1 MLKDFFYFTK
11 TERRGILVLVALVAG
26 ILFISQLLSFF
37 ISTDASPLEDR
48 ETFER
53 EYAEFRSSLKEEK
66 VRSFPYDSAD
76 KIQNKFSRRMVKL
89 VEFDPNTVDSATFV
103 SLGLPPWMARNILR
117 YRAKQGRFRRPEDF
131 RKIYGLTEEQYLTL
145 SPYIRIANADSELI
159 KKDTAKEVTVRLLT
173 ESKEKRDIVA
183 KYKPGTVIDLNRAD
197 TAELKKIPGIG
208 SGIARRIVDYR
219 RKLGGFYRVEQ
230 LGEIHLKVN
239 KLRQWFSIDTTL
251 IHPLPINEASVERMM
266 RHPYLN
272 FYQAKAIWEHRRKN
286 GDIGS
291 LKELSLYEE
300 FSTEDLERL
309 KAYIRLD

>member
-1 MLKDFFYFTK
+1 ML
-11 TERRGILVLVALVAG
+11 VVLVAG

-48 ETFER
+48 ETFEQ

-272 FYQAKAIWEHRRKN
+272 FYQAKAIWEHRRKK

>member
-272 FYQAKAIWEHRRKN
+272 FYQAKAIWEHRRKK

>member
-1 MLKDFFYFTK
+1 MWKDFFYFTK
-11 TERRGILVLVALVAG
+11 TERRGILVLVVLVAG

-48 ETFER
+48 ETFEQ

-272 FYQAKAIWEHRRKN
+272 FYQAKAIWEHRRKK

>member
-1 MLKDFFYFTK
+1 MWKDFFYFTK

-48 ETFER
+48 ETFEQ

-251 IHPLPINEASVERMM
+251 IYPLPINEASVERMM

-272 FYQAKAIWEHRRKN
+272 FYQAKAIWEHRRKK